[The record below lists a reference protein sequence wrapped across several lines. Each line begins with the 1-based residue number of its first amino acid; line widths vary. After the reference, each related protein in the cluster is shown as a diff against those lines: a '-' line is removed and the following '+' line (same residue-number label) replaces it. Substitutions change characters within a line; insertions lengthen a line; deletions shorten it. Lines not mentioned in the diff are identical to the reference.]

1 MATYD
6 PPQPMWKRNLA
17 GILDFFL
24 AFFVCVYG
32 VSEIFGNRS
41 DTTRNLRLR
50 GGIDPPGHR
59 QRRTG
64 RRRAREAAPPST
76 SGTAHTLRSCSR
88 PHAGDPASRYPNPH
102 TLCR

>member
-50 GGIDPPGHR
+50 GGIRSAGNLLGQSCRAHDVR
-59 QRRTG
+59 KTTRLTRT
-64 RRRAREAAPPST
+64 EI
-76 SGTAHTLRSCSR
+76 
-88 PHAGDPASRYPNPH
+88 HALTKFLPTR
-102 TLCR
+102 